1 MKAFGALIFVVTLE
15 VPYASGVWD
24 DYGVISFSL
33 GIVTPLP
40 FSGVTLFPS
49 LRQINNQV

>member
-1 MKAFGALIFVVTLE
+1 MIFVVILV

-33 GIVTPLP
+33 WIMTLLP
-40 FSGVTLFPS
+40 FLGIPFLLTPS
-49 LRQINNQV
+49 NQ